1 MPASVARTAAAHGDP
16 YSPWHS
22 NSGWRLNG
30 EGRRTLLFSDP
41 LSGRTVEIGIT
52 GSAGH
57 FVLNFPT
64 RSVAVEAS
72 GAGPVLRLRYDGK
85 LIRSTL
91 LRYGSQ
97 FTVLLAD
104 QRYELQAINPFLFET
119 AEEVPGG
126 RLTALMPG
134 RIVKILVQAG
144 DEVTRGQPLLIM
156 EAMKME
162 HTIHSPRDGK
172 IDRVAYRVDQI
183 VEADAVLF
191 AFAEKQQEA

>member
-1 MPASVARTAAAHGDP
+1 M
-16 YSPWHS
+16 
-22 NSGWRLNG
+22 
-30 EGRRTLLFSDP
+30 
-41 LSGRTVEIGIT
+41 
-52 GSAGH
+52 
-57 FVLNFPT
+57 
-64 RSVAVEAS
+64 
-72 GAGPVLRLRYDGK
+72 
-85 LIRSTL
+85 IRH
-91 LRYGSQ
+91 GSQ

-104 QRYELQAINPFLFET
+104 QRYDLHAINPFLFET

-172 IDRVAYRVDQI
+172 IERVAYRVDQI

-191 AFAEKQQEA
+191 AFAEK